1 MESLTPEQVAE
12 FREAFD
18 FLDRNGDGHI
28 HAKELGETLRNL
40 GASPSDNELQV
51 NLLFWSELRFGF
63 VWASFELR
71 LSFD

>member
-40 GASPSDNELQV
+40 GASPSDNELQ
-51 NLLFWSELRFGF
+51 
-63 VWASFELR
+63 ASPGSCMQESL
-71 LSFD
+71 